1 MTATGRNIAQMTWT
15 EVRDLDKADA
25 ALAWISTE
33 ADSPN
38 I

>member
-25 ALAWISTE
+25 A
-33 ADSPN
+33 
-38 I
+38 